1 MQGPETRPTLIG
13 RLADPACEQAWVEF
27 VRLYHDVIYRVARTR
42 GLQHADAEDVTQEVF
57 AIVARKVEG
66 FDVGAGGSFRGWL
79 RKLARDTAI
88 DRLRRPTVDFGAG
101 DSGVQQQLGEV
112 AADETTSSLW
122 DVEVKREQLR
132 LACGRIRDQF
142 SDGTWQSFW
151 LTAIEHQ
158 SITDVANQLGR
169 SEGGVRVARCRVMAK
184 LKIEVQRDDREISL

>member
-13 RLADPACEQAWVEF
+13 RLADPACEQAWAEF
-27 VRLYHDVIYRVARTR
+27 VRLYHDVIYRVARAR

-66 FDVGAGGSFRGWL
+66 FDRGAGGSFRGWL

-88 DRLRRPTVDFGAG
+88 DRLRRPSVDIASG
-101 DSGVQQQLGEV
+101 DLGVQQQLGEI
-112 AADETTSSLW
+112 AAHEDTSTLW
-122 DVEVKREQLR
+122 DIEVKREQLR
-132 LACGRIRDQF
+132 LACDRIRDQF
-142 SDGTWQSFW
+142 SESTWQSFW

-158 SITDVANQLGR
+158 SIADVAKQLER
-169 SEGGVRVARCRVMAK
+169 SEGSVRVARCRVMAK